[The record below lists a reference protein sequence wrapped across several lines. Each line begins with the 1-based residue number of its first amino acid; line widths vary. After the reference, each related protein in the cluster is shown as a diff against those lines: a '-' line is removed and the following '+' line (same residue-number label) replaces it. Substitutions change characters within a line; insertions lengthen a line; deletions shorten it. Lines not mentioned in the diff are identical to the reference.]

1 MSAAT
6 GSARTTALAGRPRPR
21 TVPPGEATTPAAPP
35 ARRTGPEP
43 VAADATA
50 PEGPAGPGEAPL
62 SARERDELTARID
75 ALDTEVGQLR
85 EALASRPV
93 IDQARGMVMALAPC
107 DAETAWQVLVRVSQH
122 SNVKLRSVAAALV
135 SGAEGTAVPKPVRK
149 HLATALREV
158 RTPPGRRGGSGPPD
172 RREPRAPR

>member
-6 GSARTTALAGRPRPR
+6 GSARTTALAGCPRPR

-35 ARRTGPEP
+35 AYRTEPEP
-43 VAADATA
+43 VAVDGTA
-50 PEGPAGPGEAPL
+50 PDGSAGPGDAPL

-75 ALDTEVGQLR
+75 ELDTEVGQLR

-135 SGAEGTAVPKPVRK
+135 SGAEGTAVPEPVRK

-172 RREPRAPR
+172 RREPRPPR